1 MNLWHSRFEAYCPG
15 NFAGRFSR
23 KCATPSLKSALF
35 RLSRIS
41 SSASCIDVA
50 RSTNRASHDGALGMA
65 FGVITNTLLISVLG
79 VAPARASASVHI
91 VECFTT
97 AASGISHIAH
107 GNVDWRLFGRLVIP
121 GVVGGISGA
130 YLLSSIDA
138 GVARPF
144 VMAYLA
150 CIGIYLLWR
159 AWEISHQHEHRAPR
173 YIAPL
178 GLVGGFLD
186 AAGGGGWGPVVTS
199 NLLVQGS
206 EPRRTIGTVNASEFV
221 LTLTISAT
229 FLIALGAEAFTKAV
243 FGLIVGGLIAAPIG
257 ALLVKRISPKWL
269 LGLVGLVLLAT
280 SAFNVIKALMA

>member
-1 MNLWHSRFEAYCPG
+1 MDLQLVESILPF
-15 NFAGRFSR
+15 
-23 KCATPSLKSALF
+23 
-35 RLSRIS
+35 
-41 SSASCIDVA
+41 VA
-50 RSTNRASHDGALGMA
+50 VGFLAQLVDGALGMA

-107 GNVDWRLFGRLVIP
+107 GNVDWRLFGRLVVP
-121 GVVGGISGA
+121 GAMGGIAGA

-150 CIGIYLLWR
+150 CIGVYLIWR
-159 AWEISHQHEHRAPR
+159 AWEMGHHHQHKSPR

-178 GLVGGFLD
+178 GLIGGFLD

-229 FLIALGAEAFTKAV
+229 FLAALGAEAFTKATI
-243 FGLIVGGLIAAPIG
+243 GLILGGLLAAPVG
-257 ALLVKRISPKWL
+257 AMLVKRISAKWL
-269 LGLVGLVLLAT
+269 LGLVGVVLLVT
-280 SAFNVIKALMA
+280 SAFSVVRALIAA